1 MPLGGRR
8 RRFLRS
14 LGHHLEPVVQ
24 VGKLGVTEALLG
36 AVEEALLRHELIKVR
51 CGRESPLSRS
61 EIAETLCTA
70 LSAELVQSLGHVL
83 LLYRPNPDAPR
94 IRLP

>member
-1 MPLGGRR
+1 MALDGRG

-14 LGHHLEPVVQ
+14 LGHHLEPVIQ
-24 VGKLGVTEALLG
+24 VGKLGITESLLC
-36 AVEEALLRHELIKVR
+36 AIEEALRRHELIKVR
-51 CGRESPLSRS
+51 CGHKSPLSRS
-61 EIAETLCTA
+61 EIAETLCRS

-83 LLYRPNPDAPR
+83 LLYRPNPETPR